1 MHPRKVAF
9 MPDTGQAMVK
19 KLRLQQEP
27 NVAERE
33 QALARQ
39 VAEARAARHAR
50 AARELGHVE
59 LFTNNGQAPAQKP
72 RVELFGSPAAKP
84 RVELFGASARG
95 AATAPSNSAK
105 TVEEA

>member
-1 MHPRKVAF
+1 

-33 QALARQ
+33 QALAKQ

-50 AARELGHVE
+50 AARERGQVE
-59 LFTNNGQAPAQKP
+59 LFAAGGQAAVPKP
-72 RVELFGSPAAKP
+72 RIELFGTPAAKP
-84 RVELFGASARG
+84 RIELFGANARS
-95 AATAPSNSAK
+95 TSSINSAK